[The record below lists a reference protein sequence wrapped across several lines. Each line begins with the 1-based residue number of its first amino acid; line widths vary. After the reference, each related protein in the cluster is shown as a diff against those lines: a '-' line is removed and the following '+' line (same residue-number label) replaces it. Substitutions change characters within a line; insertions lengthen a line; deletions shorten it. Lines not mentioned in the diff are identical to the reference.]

1 MRTHLQIV
9 SVLVSLGLF
18 LVIFELVRRRRLLE
32 RYALLWL
39 FTAVVLLA
47 LSVWGDLLDR
57 VSRAIGIGYGPSTL
71 FAVAFGFVVLLLLH
85 FSMVISRLGEQNK
98 ILAQRLGLL
107 QRRLESLEERVPA
120 EAPLAATPANPD
132 PVASS
137 AAPGAAAVPGS
148 AAIPGRG
155 ER

>member
-9 SVLVSLGLF
+9 SILVSLGLF

-107 QRRLESLEERVPA
+107 HRRLESLEDRA
-120 EAPLAATPANPD
+120 EAAQGPTAAAPHD
-132 PVASS
+132 PPVPTASS
-137 AAPGAAAVPGS
+137 PD
-148 AAIPGRG
+148 PGRG
-155 ER
+155 DR